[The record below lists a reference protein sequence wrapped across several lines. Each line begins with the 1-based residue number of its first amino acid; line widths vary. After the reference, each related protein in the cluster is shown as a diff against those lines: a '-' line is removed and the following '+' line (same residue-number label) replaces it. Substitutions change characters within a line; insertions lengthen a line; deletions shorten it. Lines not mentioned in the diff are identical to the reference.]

1 MKSQRPIR
9 NQRRQ
14 YSCACAGSFETST
27 AKSLLLEPNGS
38 NRFASPSRS
47 SCSRMRPMPTRFAL
61 PHSEAC
67 SDTSIPVGSSPRN
80 AAMTSHEPTG
90 VSKTK
95 KRPIAD
101 IGAGSKR

>member
-1 MKSQRPIR
+1 
-9 NQRRQ
+9 
-14 YSCACAGSFETST
+14 
-27 AKSLLLEPNGS
+27 
-38 NRFASPSRS
+38 
-47 SCSRMRPMPTRFAL
+47 MRPMPTRFAL

-67 SDTSIPVGSSPRN
+67 SDTSMPVGSNPRN

-95 KRPIAD
+95 NRPIAD